1 MLRRWM
7 LGALVAWSACAD
19 SPGPADWMAQLED
32 GRGLAELSIPGT
44 HDTGAV
50 REPIPGLAKTQSLT
64 IEAQLAAGVRFFDV
78 RCRHFQ
84 DAFLIFH
91 GAIDQDQTYDQVLE
105 TMFAFLDAHPDEV
118 LIVSVKE
125 ESVPY
130 RVTRSFEATFAEYLA
145 RAPQRWALAPTL
157 PRLGDVRG
165 RLVLLRRFEATATP
179 LGIDATAW
187 PDNTAFSIENAASLR
202 VQDAYQVLS
211 NDAKWAA
218 ITALLDEARTGS
230 TETLRLNYTSG
241 YQTVDGLSNITS
253 VSDDINARLDAL
265 LADPANRR
273 ARLGVLVMDHVTAAR
288 VQAVISTNA
297 P

>member
-1 MLRRWM
+1 
-7 LGALVAWSACAD
+7 
-19 SPGPADWMAQLED
+19 
-32 GRGLAELSIPGT
+32 
-44 HDTGAV
+44 
-50 REPIPGLAKTQSLT
+50 
-64 IEAQLAAGVRFFDV
+64 
-78 RCRHFQ
+78 
-84 DAFLIFH
+84 
-91 GAIDQDQTYDQVLE
+91 
-105 TMFAFLDAHPDEV
+105 
-118 LIVSVKE
+118 
-125 ESVPY
+125 
-130 RVTRSFEATFAEYLA
+130 
-145 RAPQRWALAPTL
+145 
-157 PRLGDVRG
+157 LGDVRG

-202 VQDAYQVLS
+202 IQDAYQVLS

-230 TETLRLNYTSG
+230 PETLLLNYTSG
-241 YQTVDGLSNITS
+241 YQTVDGLSNIPS